1 MTNPTAAAR
10 VPPVGALAVG
20 SRWSRWIVG
29 ATVVLTLATA
39 TLPQAALDDVTLLL
53 VAIGLLAGLP
63 HGSVDHRIAAELTGW
78 PIPVVGGVYAAL
90 ALLTWALLAVA
101 GPIAI
106 IAVVALSLA
115 HFGLGELEVVRQTTG
130 WRPSPFVSTAVAVA
144 GTGALLLPLVRS
156 GRQFSEVAAAIS
168 PELGVLLA
176 NAPVRIVLVGV
187 WTIAAVVAAAAALR
201 ARQRVVV
208 LDLVLVGA
216 LGAIAP
222 PLVAFAVWF
231 GGWHALRHCA
241 RLLSVDVRTADLLAI
256 GRPRRAVIALARL
269 AAWPTLA
276 AVVVLAGLVAATVTA
291 SDPVAATGAT
301 LLVLLALTVPHMVVV
316 MWLDRRQP
324 VGQSGGRGELGRDQ
338 VRGPGDVGPQ
348 VVPRHTIPGAG

>member
-1 MTNPTAAAR
+1 MTSPAAAT
-10 VPPVGALAVG
+10 VAPPIDALAVG

-29 ATVVLTLATA
+29 LTVVLTLAATA
-39 TLPQAALDDVTLLL
+39 LPQAALDDVTLLL
-53 VAIGLLAGLP
+53 VAVGLLAGLP

-78 PIPVVGGVYAAL
+78 PIPVVAGVYAAL
-90 ALLTWALLAVA
+90 ALLTWALLVVA
-101 GPIAI
+101 GPVAI
-106 IAVVALSLA
+106 VVVVALSLA

-130 WRPSPFVSTAVAVA
+130 WRPSRTVALAVAVA

-168 PELGVLLA
+168 PGLGALIA
-176 NAPVRIVLVGV
+176 AAPVRIVLVGV
-187 WTIAAVVAAAAALR
+187 WALAAVIAAGAALR
-201 ARQRVVV
+201 ARQRAVV

-216 LGAIAP
+216 LGAVAP

-241 RLLSVDVRTADLLAI
+241 RLLSVDVRSARLIAT
-256 GRPRRAVIALARL
+256 GRPRQAVFALARH

-276 AVVVLAGLVAATVTA
+276 AVTVLAGLVAATVTA

-316 MWLDRRQP
+316 MWLDHRQP
-324 VGQSGGRGELGRDQ
+324 ATSPTGASGGRS
-338 VRGPGDVGPQ
+338 
-348 VVPRHTIPGAG
+348 